1 MRRPAPLPTA
11 ADEPV
16 PSARERRGGGRSDAD
31 AVAPIEDGDWSERDA
46 PEEAASEGAGSTGS
60 ESGASGTAGTDS
72 VTAMIGDADLP
83 AGRSVRSSEVWRA
96 ARARRK
102 ALRAEIRRFTQRS
115 RRRRIILWGSVGA
128 VVALVLGS
136 VVAAYSPL
144 FAVREVTVAGAK
156 SLDPQAVEQA
166 LQGQI
171 GSPLA
176 LVDASA
182 VKSALTEF
190 PMIETYALEARPP
203 HELLVRIVERT
214 PIGVI
219 RSDAGYSLVDAAGVV
234 LATTPEQPEGR
245 PRLDISGGI
254 DSPAF
259 RSAGL
264 VMRSL
269 PADFRDGVAE
279 VRATSADDV
288 TLKLNDG
295 KTIVWGSEE
304 DSVRKAAVLVRLIA
318 TSPESTTFDVSSPT
332 VPVVR

>member
-1 MRRPAPLPTA
+1 MRRPAPLPAA
-11 ADEPV
+11 ADEPAR
-16 PSARERRGGGRSDAD
+16 STRERR
-31 AVAPIEDGDWSERDA
+31 VARRAGTDA
-46 PEEAASEGAGSTGS
+46 PESDALDAVGSGAAVASDAAVPSMWDSSAGSPEADS
-60 ESGASGTAGTDS
+60 ITAAID
-72 VTAMIGDADLP
+72 DADLP
-83 AGRSVRSSEVWRA
+83 ASAVRTSEVWRA

-128 VVALVLGS
+128 IAALILGS
-136 VVAAYSPL
+136 VIAAYSPL
-144 FAVREVTVAGAK
+144 FAVREITVAGA
-156 SLDPQAVEQA
+156 SRVDTAAVQQA
-166 LQGQI
+166 LQSQI
-171 GSPLA
+171 GKPLA
-176 LVDASA
+176 LVDASG

-219 RSDAGYSLVDAAGVV
+219 GSDAGYSLVDAAGVV
-234 LATTPEQPEGR
+234 LSTTPQPPEGS
-245 PRLDISGGI
+245 PLLDIAGGI

-269 PADFRDGVAE
+269 PADFRTGVTE

-288 TLKLNDG
+288 TLKLADG
-295 KTIVWGSEE
+295 KTVVWGSES

-318 TSPESTTFDVSSPT
+318 TSPGSTTFDVSSPT